1 MASRVTDPDTLTRPV
16 MTERQLQSA
25 IIDAARLLGWRVY
38 FTHRSDHSPA
48 GFPDLC
54 AVRAR
59 PGEPPRLL
67 FVELKTER
75 GVVSPEQVAWLHD
88 LATVSAFALTVGQPA
103 LVQAAVWR
111 PQDWRDGSIERA
123 LR

>member
-1 MASRVTDPDTLTRPV
+1 MSRTVSPDTLTRPL
-16 MTERQLQSA
+16 MTEKQLQAA
-25 IIDAARLLGWRVY
+25 IVDAARLLGWRVY

-59 PGEPPRLL
+59 PGESPRLL

-88 LATVSAFALTVGQPA
+88 LATLSACASALGQPA
-103 LVQAAVWR
+103 LVQACVWR
-111 PQDWRDGSIERA
+111 PQDWADGSAERV